1 MWLSNSWKR
10 MPNSTYSKKNTWIAR
25 CDEVICVKNSKHLK
39 SNIHL
44 GIYKTLPILIDN
56 QYSSF
61 SQDFGRSP
69 AYLQRMRAEAADE
82 ARRLVKA
89 NFQIWNQKSF
99 HLRGSFIKLSWSRSS
114 SSDGRRSR
122 MPSSVGKM
130 RWSWA
135 MKKGKQSF
143 RCTSLSSLN

>member
-1 MWLSNSWKR
+1 

-82 ARRLVKA
+82 ARRLVEVKFS
-89 NFQIWNQKSF
+89 NLESEIFSFEGILHQIIMITIILIRWQEEQ
-99 HLRGSFIKLSWSRSS
+99 
-114 SSDGRRSR
+114 DAEQRR
-122 MPSSVGKM
+122 KD
-130 RWSWA
+130 A
-135 MKKGKQSF
+135 MKLGDEERETILQVHVVIIPEL
-143 RCTSLSSLN
+143 TVVN